1 LIPKSSNIL
10 LISTAITTTQSATPS
25 VEPVRER
32 IGTDFC
38 NRGCIARHMRYKC
51 CTCKYRYIDGFY
63 HTALDII
70 VHISSSGKMHA
81 LCPKC
86 KDIDGFGYDHMIT
99 DVYKTATTS
108 TYKTAS
114 ESSYSGTDSF
124 GIAILGSGGV
134 GV

>member
-1 LIPKSSNIL
+1 M
-10 LISTAITTTQSATPS
+10 
-25 VEPVRER
+25 REC

-51 CTCKYRYIDGFY
+51 CICKYRYIDRFY
-63 HTALDII
+63 YTALDII
-70 VHISSSGKMHA
+70 VYISLSRKMHA

-86 KDIDGFGYDHMIT
+86 KDINGFGYNYMIT
-99 DVYKTATTS
+99 DVYKTVTAS

-124 GIAILGSGGV
+124 GIAILGSGRVVLNGSAQQRQA
-134 GV
+134 GF